1 LPFSTSPRLTNDL
14 DIFLQDDCPG
24 AAPMST
30 PLSTPHVPLG
40 FPSLD
45 AAGDQTTRLG
55 NQTAPRTEAGGLIVN
70 PGGQTAHGTEDS
82 GLLATQVVRLPTE

>member
-1 LPFSTSPRLTNDL
+1 
-14 DIFLQDDCPG
+14 
-24 AAPMST
+24 MST

-55 NQTAPRTEAGGLIVN
+55 DQTAPRTEAGGLTVN

-82 GLLATQVVRLPTE
+82 GLLAMQVVRLPTE